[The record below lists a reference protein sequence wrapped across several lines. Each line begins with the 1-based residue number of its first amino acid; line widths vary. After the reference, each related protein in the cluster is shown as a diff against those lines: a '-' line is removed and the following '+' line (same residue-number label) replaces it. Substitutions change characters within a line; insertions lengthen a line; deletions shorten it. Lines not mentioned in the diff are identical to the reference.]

1 MRLHVTPGDG
11 VPIYRQIINQVK
23 YLIASGRLEPGDELP
38 PIRTLAQQL
47 VINPN
52 TVARAYRD
60 LEGMGL
66 LSSRQGSGTVVAD
79 GGSPLARREK
89 MRILTERVD
98 ALLAESAQLR
108 VGLEEVLSL
117 VQQRAAH
124 LGQLNS
130 EGQQDE

>member
-11 VPIYRQIINQVK
+11 IPIYRQIINQIR
-23 YLIASGRLEPGDELP
+23 YLIASGRLAPGDELP

-66 LSSRQGSGTVVAD
+66 LASRQGSGTVVAD
-79 GGSPLARREK
+79 RGSPLAPKEK
-89 MRILTERVD
+89 NRILSDRID
-98 ALLAESAQLR
+98 ALLAEAAQLDFELPDLMKLIEQR
-108 VGLEEVLSL
+108 HNALEKHS
-117 VQQRAAH
+117 
-124 LGQLNS
+124 
-130 EGQQDE
+130 